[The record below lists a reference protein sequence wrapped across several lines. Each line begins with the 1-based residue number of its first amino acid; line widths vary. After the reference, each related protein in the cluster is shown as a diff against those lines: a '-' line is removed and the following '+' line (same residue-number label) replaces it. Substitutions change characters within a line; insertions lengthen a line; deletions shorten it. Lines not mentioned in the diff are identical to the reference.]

1 MKLTSYKIDRSA
13 RQWYLL
19 DAADV
24 VLGRL
29 SSQAATI
36 LMGKHKPGYTPIF
49 DSGDYVVIV
58 NAAKAK
64 VTGFKL
70 QQKEYHHHTGYVGN
84 MKSATLQ
91 DLMNKTPDKVIFESI
106 RKMLPKSLLGKKMI
120 KKLRVYKSDKHP
132 HQNVKFIN
140 L

>member
-70 QQKEYHHHTGYVGN
+70 QQKEYHHTGYVGN